1 MSEKEATYAIATV
14 ERGTMIQAA
23 RDRYNIMVEYVKSMM
38 TEGKDF
44 GKIPGSDKPTLL
56 KPGAEKLNS
65 LFELYPDFD
74 PVDKFIDWQ
83 NGMFFYQY
91 RCTLRHRRTG
101 EEWGSGLGSCNSKE
115 SKYRYRYVATDKKP
129 SKVEAEALKAKGIG
143 KWRKQGNDWV
153 WMERIENDQV
163 FDLVNTI
170 DKMAQKRALI
180 AASLIACNASEFFTQ
195 DLEDLGYVVDA
206 EYKEMPSQPAT
217 QPAEHEQ
224 PADTNHP
231 AKADDKAKEELNGR
245 TPIYQAVVDASLSE
259 NVFAAKKAL
268 EGCATGYDTPEKAVA
283 WMRSYRAWR
292 DSGADG
298 KTAAAHANKGELPK

>member
-44 GKIPGSDKPTLL
+44 GKIPGSDKPTLY

-65 LFELYPDFD
+65 LFELYPEL
-74 PVDKFIDWQ
+74 VISDKLTDWQ
-83 NGMFFYQY
+83 TGMFFYQY
-91 RCTLRHRRTG
+91 RCVLRHRRTG
-101 EEWGSGLGSCNSKE
+101 EEWGSGLGSCNSLE

-129 SKVEAEALKAKGIG
+129 SKAEAEILKAKGIG
-143 KWRKQGNDWV
+143 KWRKQDSGWV

-170 DKMAQKRALI
+170 DKMAQKRAFV

-195 DLEDLGYVVDA
+195 DIEDLGYVEG
-206 EYKEMPSQPAT
+206 EYKEMPAQPAT
-217 QPAEHEQ
+217 IPAEPEQ
-224 PADTNHP
+224 PADGNHP
-231 AKADDKAKEELNGR
+231 AKTDDKAQGEFNGR
-245 TPIYQAVVDASLSE
+245 TPIYQAVVDAKLSD
-259 NVFAAKKAL
+259 NLFAAKKAL
-268 EGCATGYDTPEKAVA
+268 EGCSTGYDTPEKAVA
-283 WMRSYRAWR
+283 WMRPYRAWR
-292 DSGADG
+292 DSGADS